1 MFKWCNQQGIH
12 VTAYGPLSSPHM
24 AATMDKKHL
33 NLLQVCWFLLCVVL
47 ETPSFTSLHQAK
59 VPSNTWSV
67 SQHCGMA
74 LRHDT
79 ISSPSEPNLD
89 VST

>member
-1 MFKWCNQQGIH
+1 MHAFWRNDRVFKWCNQQGIH

-59 VPSNTWSV
+59 VPSQYMVCV
-67 SQHCGMA
+67 SA
-74 LRHDT
+74 LWHG
-79 ISSPSEPNLD
+79 IEA
-89 VST
+89 